1 MAPGDCVVGF
11 SRKKLYQIKRA
22 IEANTGLKCCIVYGD
37 LPPEARKQQAR
48 KIPTPRLALI
58 ITIT

>member
-1 MAPGDCVVGF
+1 
-11 SRKKLYQIKRA
+11 
-22 IEANTGLKCCIVYGD
+22 VYGD

-58 ITIT
+58 VTIT